1 MDKYYFKVV
10 RKVFLVVIMVA
21 FINTNAAAQ
30 VRDSLLLR
38 QEPIKAKD
46 FRFEPTYYVLPDSG
60 VSNLN
65 NPYHYMLRKP
75 ALPHNIDLSF
85 LKKYNYKQYNMGDF
99 IINNSLIDMPFREW
113 GTDIIPYHL
122 KQQTFTVIKKKRDK
136 R

>member
-10 RKVFLVVIMVA
+10 EKVFLVVIMVA
-21 FINTNAAAQ
+21 FINTNAVAQ

-60 VSNLN
+60 VSNLV
-65 NPYHYMLRKP
+65 NPYNYMLRKP
-75 ALPHNIDLSF
+75 ALPMTMDLSF
-85 LKKYNYKQYNMGDF
+85 LKKYDYKQYNMGDF

-113 GTDIIPYHL
+113 GTDVIPYHL